1 MPFADRRSDGVL
13 VSVLASLALL
23 GGCAARPEGA
33 PAVAD
38 GRYDSRFPQ
47 EDVAPLLE
55 RISRSVHMVTAIAYY
70 KVHTVPLSDSIESSN
85 LPPELLDRYA
95 QGARYINSVNVGA
108 STIVGLGTRQTLVL
122 TCAHVVNYPD
132 TIFTYHLTAGGV
144 PSRFLSS
151 IGLRARVS
159 VSVGIFPQGGE
170 LELVALDSGE
180 DLALLGAHFSEPL
193 PPTISVFS
201 FPLGRTADLEWG
213 SFVYVVGY
221 PVGHQMVTHGL
232 VSLGRRPAEE
242 GFFVDAGMGR
252 GFSGGP
258 VLAIRDGLPHIE
270 LVGLARMMPGK
281 TSFVL
286 VPEESQGGLSYDPEI
301 PYRGE
306 AYVRR
311 QTELHY
317 GMARAIS
324 AEAIRAFLQNTRSAV
339 EAAGYQPPMLPSSGK
354 DSTLAPEGV
363 SND

>member
-180 DLALLGAHFSEPL
+180 DLALLGAQQD
-193 PPTISVFS
+193 V
-201 FPLGRTADLEWG
+201 GKNRQRGAGADDIL
-213 SFVYVVGY
+213 
-221 PVGHQMVTHGL
+221 HGL
-232 VSLGRRPAEE
+232 QPGNDL
-242 GFFVDAGMGR
+242 FFGDGEVHARLICILLLKNSILIKGCEQAKQLSKPSPCGANLNR
-252 GFSGGP
+252 TP
-258 VLAIRDGLPHIE
+258 V
-270 LVGLARMMPGK
+270 
-281 TSFVL
+281 TS
-286 VPEESQGGLSYDPEI
+286 SSYT
-301 PYRGE
+301 
-306 AYVRR
+306 R
-311 QTELHY
+311 Q
-317 GMARAIS
+317 
-324 AEAIRAFLQNTRSAV
+324 
-339 EAAGYQPPMLPSSGK
+339 
-354 DSTLAPEGV
+354 
-363 SND
+363 